1 MLITEPCE
9 DIWLGTQ
16 GWRFLCVW
24 SHDVRWKKKGCLPQ
38 GCLGSPREAH
48 GMQGQA
54 TLTSKGQ
61 REIAEETKKAVR
73 QLRSFSI
80 NLLLISKKKIN
91 NILAFNR
98 PKEIGRKF

>member
-1 MLITEPCE
+1 
-9 DIWLGTQ
+9 
-16 GWRFLCVW
+16 
-24 SHDVRWKKKGCLPQ
+24 
-38 GCLGSPREAH
+38 
-48 GMQGQA
+48 MQGQA